1 MGLDK
6 EKSAMHKL
14 LLAFKDGEIGEQHQ
28 AQLRQ
33 LAPNLEVVQTADEEK
48 IAAMVEEIE
57 IAVGQ
62 FPTQLLAKA
71 KNLRWFQQWSAG
83 ADWLLDHPEVQ
94 KLDFVLTSASGV
106 HAIPISEHIFAF
118 LLAFARNLPQAWHAQ
133 QERVWMKEQN
143 QARRKTAKDD
153 IATYSRRDVFELA
166 GKTMLLI
173 GIGEIGERTAQIARA
188 LDMGI
193 IGVRNNPDHDT
204 PGVSQMV
211 GPDEL
216 ISVLPKAD
224 VIVSTVPLTAETH
237 HLLDEAAFAAMKKG
251 AYLINIGRGG
261 TVDQEALVAAL
272 QSGKLAGAGLDVFE
286 EEPLPSD
293 SPLWEMDNV
302 LLTPHASGA
311 TPQYNERAFAIFLD
325 NLQRYQAG
333 AQLRNVVD
341 KSKGY

>member
-1 MGLDK
+1 
-6 EKSAMHKL
+6 MHKL
-14 LLAFKDGEIGEQHQ
+14 LLAFKDGEISEQQQ
-28 AQLRQ
+28 ARIRQ
-33 LAPNLEVVQTADEEK
+33 LAPNLELVQTADEDR
-48 IAAMVEEIE
+48 IAAMVEEVE

-62 FPTQLLAKA
+62 FPTQLLPKA
-71 KNLRWFQQWSAG
+71 KNLHWFQQWSAG
-83 ADWLLDHPEVQ
+83 ADWLLEHPEVQ

-118 LLAFARNLPQAWHAQ
+118 LLAFPRNLPQAWHAQ
-133 QERVWMKEQN
+133 QEHVWMKEQEKG
-143 QARRKTAKDD
+143 QRAKDD

-188 LDMGI
+188 LEMGV
-193 IGVRNNPDHDT
+193 IGVRHNPDHDT
-204 PGVSQMV
+204 PGVSEMV

-216 ISVLPKAD
+216 LAVLPKAD
-224 VIVSTVPLTAETH
+224 VVVSTVPLTTETQH
-237 HLLDEAAFAAMKKG
+237 MMAQAAFDAMKKG
-251 AYLINIGRGG
+251 AYFINIGRGG

-272 QSGKLAGAGLDVFE
+272 QGGKLAGAGLDVFE
-286 EEPLPSD
+286 EEPLSPD
-293 SPLWEMDNV
+293 SPLWAMDNV

-311 TPQYNERAFAIFLD
+311 TPQYHERAFAIFLD

-333 AQLRNVVD
+333 AALRNVID

>member
-1 MGLDK
+1 MN
-6 EKSAMHKL
+6 KL
-14 LLAFKDGEIGEQHQ
+14 LLAFKEGDIGAQHQ
-28 AQLRQ
+28 AKIRQ
-33 LAPNLEVVQTADEEK
+33 LAPNFDLVQTTDEAK
-48 IAAMVEEIE
+48 IAAMIEEIE

-62 FPTQLLAKA
+62 FPPQLLAKA

-94 KLDFVLTSASGV
+94 TMDFVLTSASGV

-143 QARRKTAKDD
+143 QERRKTAKED
-153 IATYSRRDVFELA
+153 IATYSRRDMVELA

-188 LDMGI
+188 LEMGI

-216 ISVLPKAD
+216 VSVLPKAD
-224 VIVSTVPLTAETH
+224 VIISTVPLTAETH
-237 HLLDEAAFAAMKKG
+237 HMLNQAAFDAMKQG

-261 TVDQEALVAAL
+261 TVDQEALVDAL
-272 QSGKLAGAGLDVFE
+272 RSGKLAGAGLDVFE
-286 EEPLPSD
+286 EEPLPAD
-293 SPLWEMDNV
+293 SPLWAMDNV

-333 AQLRNVVD
+333 AELRNVVD

>member
-1 MGLDK
+1 
-6 EKSAMHKL
+6 MHKL

-33 LAPNLEVVQTADEEK
+33 LAPNLEVVQTDDQEK
-48 IAAMVEEIE
+48 IAAIVEDIE

-62 FPTQLLAKA
+62 FPTQLLPKA

-83 ADWLLDHPEVQ
+83 ADWLLEHPEVQ
-94 KLDFVLTSASGV
+94 ELDFVLTSASGV

-118 LLAFARNLPQAWHAQ
+118 LLAFARNLPQAWQAQ
-133 QERVWMKEQN
+133 QEHVWMKEQETGQHN
-143 QARRKTAKDD
+143 SAKDD

-188 LDMGI
+188 LDMGV
-193 IGVRNNPDHDT
+193 IGMRHNPDHDT
-204 PGVSQMV
+204 PGVSEMV

-216 ISVLPKAD
+216 LAVLPKAD
-224 VIVSTVPLTAETH
+224 IVVSTVPLTTETQH
-237 HLLDEAAFAAMKKG
+237 MMDQAAFAAMKKG
-251 AYLINIGRGG
+251 AYFINIGRGG
-261 TVDQEALVAAL
+261 TVDQEALIQAL
-272 QSGKLAGAGLDVFE
+272 RSGKLAGAGLDVFE
-286 EEPLPSD
+286 EEPLTSD
-293 SPLWEMDNV
+293 SPLWELDNV

-311 TPQYNERAFAIFLD
+311 TPQYNERAFALFLD

-333 AQLRNVVD
+333 AKLRNVVD